1 MEDVAAV
8 VDVDDDIVMVVAVV
22 DIVTMMMAGEVEEK
36 DESTDFESVVANAEN
51 DIDLATAV
59 QNDLLVV
66 QMVVLVVLVAGDAL
80 IEIFVEASSEEECW
94 EVDYNYKEYIDALA
108 ACAGVAAPA

>member
-8 VDVDDDIVMVVAVV
+8 VVVDDDIAMVVAVV

-51 DIDLATAV
+51 DVEVVA
-59 QNDLLVV
+59 LLVV
-66 QMVVLVVLVAGDAL
+66 QMVVLVAGDEL
-80 IEIFVEASSEEECW
+80 IEIFVEASSEEE
-94 EVDYNYKEYIDALA
+94 
-108 ACAGVAAPA
+108 